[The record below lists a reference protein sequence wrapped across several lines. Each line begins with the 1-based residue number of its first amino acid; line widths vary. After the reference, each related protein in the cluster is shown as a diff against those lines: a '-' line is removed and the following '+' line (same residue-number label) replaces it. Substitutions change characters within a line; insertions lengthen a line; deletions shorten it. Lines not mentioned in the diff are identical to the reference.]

1 MILLET
7 RNRLLFSCSN
17 SPSWDIFQAFLE
29 ALLECFVLLKV
40 MRAPNLIAVT
50 CESRVMRYFI
60 QHLGSLCAKCQGSL
74 SQHGNFQM
82 FWDYDSIQFGNLG
95 SYFPNAS
102 WEHPIEE
109 GRPFL
114 SRDILKKLS
123 RCTLAYSVC
132 CWLVPS
138 VLFLL
143 ELAILLYDA
152 YFTVNTM

>member
-7 RNRLLFSCSN
+7 RNRPVIIFSCSN
-17 SPSWDIFQAFLE
+17 SPAGIYFRLFLE
-29 ALLECFVLLKV
+29 ALKCFEVFVLLKV
-40 MRAPNLIAVT
+40 MKAARMST
-50 CESRVMRYFI
+50 
-60 QHLGSLCAKCQGSL
+60 LGLLCAKCQGNL

-102 WEHPIEE
+102 WENPVEE

-123 RCTLAYSVC
+123 CCTLAYSVY
-132 CWLVPS
+132 CWLVPC
-138 VLFLL
+138 FILL
-143 ELAILLYDA
+143 ELAILLYHA
-152 YFTVNTM
+152 YFTINTM